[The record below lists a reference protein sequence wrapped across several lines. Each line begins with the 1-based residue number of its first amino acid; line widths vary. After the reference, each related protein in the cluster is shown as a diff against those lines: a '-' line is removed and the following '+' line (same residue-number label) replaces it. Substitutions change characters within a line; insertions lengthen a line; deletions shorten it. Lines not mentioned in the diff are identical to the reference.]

1 MYEATRFLK
10 DHNKLYSD
18 VLVNEDLPS
27 DQTIIFLDEDQN
39 ENVGECR
46 EEQEHDTFHNQCT
59 IIMKLH

>member
-1 MYEATRFLK
+1 MRPTVVYEATRFLK

-46 EEQEHDTFHNQCT
+46 EE
-59 IIMKLH
+59 

>member
-10 DHNKLYSD
+10 DHNKLYGD

-46 EEQEHDTFHNQCT
+46 EE
-59 IIMKLH
+59 